1 MIWAPE
7 SSGELMSKFLAGVSN
22 SCPGRGKRL
31 ENRRKSL
38 GPAFAFRAEMSSLE
52 NIYLKM
58 SPTMEPATLA
68 HLHHDASHANGQR
81 LIGRDVAHELNNILT
96 IIRGY
101 ADRMLLKHGDHPVMR
116 QELQLIAENAKRAET
131 VIRNSARANAGPV
144 MAAAMQPTV

>member
-22 SCPGRGKRL
+22 SCPGRGKCL
-31 ENRRKSL
+31 QNRGESL

-101 ADRMLLKHGDHPVMR
+101 ADRMIIKHGHLPTLR
-116 QELQLIAENAKRAET
+116 PELQLIAENAKRAES
-131 VIRNSARANAGPV
+131 VIRNSARTQTISV
-144 MAAAMQPTV
+144 LDAAAQAVA